1 MKSHSSNLSEMVS
14 SVRTQFPIF
23 ERKVYLNSCSQGALS
38 TAVEAGLLDHIAS
51 WHEGGSPWDLWVQKY
66 EEARRVF
73 ARLIGAEPD
82 EVAIVASASA
92 GANGVASALTFR
104 ERPKVVLG
112 EFEFPTMGHI
122 WLAQERRGAQ
132 VNFVAAEDG
141 RLGLEA
147 YERAIDQHTGIV
159 PLTQVCFLNGFRSD
173 VAGVVRL
180 AHQRGAL
187 VLLDGYQD
195 CGTRPLDVKALDVD
209 FYVSGTLKYL
219 LGAAGVAFLYVR
231 RDLVRSL
238 VPTITGWFGQ
248 TNPFSFDAR
257 HLDPAPAARRFESG
271 TPPIIN
277 LYAAMP
283 GIELLLDTGLEAV
296 ASHVASLARLL
307 VEGARQLRVR
317 VKTPGDT
324 VGPLVVL
331 QARDLDEMLRRLDA
345 RGIIASGRYDGLRI
359 SFHVYNTPGD
369 VEQVLQA
376 LEDNLDLMVREE

>member
-1 MKSHSSNLSEMVS
+1 MKTAEMVS
-14 SVRTQFPIF
+14 NVRGQFPIF

-38 TAVEAGLLDHIAS
+38 MAVEAGLRDHIAS
-51 WHEGGSPWDLWVQKY
+51 WHQAGSPWDVWVKKY

-92 GANGVASALTFR
+92 GANGVASALSFDD
-104 ERPKVVLG
+104 RPKVVLG

-122 WLAQERRGAQ
+122 WLAQQPRGAQ
-132 VNFVAAEDG
+132 VEFLAAENG
-141 RLGLEA
+141 RLNLEA
-147 YERAIDQHTGIV
+147 YERAIDERTRIV

-180 AHQRGAL
+180 ARRQGAL
-187 VLLDGYQD
+187 VLFDGYQD
-195 CGTRPLDVKALDVD
+195 CGTRPVDVKALDVD

-231 RDLVRSL
+231 RNLIPSL

-248 TNPFSFDAR
+248 TDPFAFDVR
-257 HLDPAPAARRFESG
+257 HFDPAPAARRFESG

-283 GIELLLDTGLEAV
+283 GIELLLDVGLEAI
-296 ASHVASLARLL
+296 AAHIASLARSL
-307 VEGARQLRVR
+307 VEGARELRIR
-317 VKTPGDT
+317 VKTPADT

-331 QARDLDEMLRRLDA
+331 QAKDLNEILRRFDA
-345 RGIIASGRYDGLRI
+345 RGIVASGRYDGLRI
-359 SFHVYNTPGD
+359 SFHLYNTPGD

-376 LEDNLDLMVREE
+376 LEDNLDLMVREA

>member
-1 MKSHSSNLSEMVS
+1 MKTAELVSN
-14 SVRTQFPIF
+14 VRGQFPIF

-38 TAVEAGLLDHIAS
+38 TAVEAGLRDHIAS
-51 WHEGGSPWDLWVQKY
+51 WHEAGSPWDLWVEKY

-92 GANGVASALTFR
+92 GANGVASALSFD

-132 VNFVAAEDG
+132 VKFLAAEDG
-141 RLGLEA
+141 RLRLEA
-147 YERAIDQHTGIV
+147 YERAIDERTRIV

-173 VAGVVRL
+173 IAGVVRL
-180 AHQRGAL
+180 AHRRGAL

-195 CGTRPLDVKALDVD
+195 CGTRPVDVKALDVD

-231 RDLVRSL
+231 RDLVSSL

-248 TNPFSFDAR
+248 TNPFAFDVR
-257 HLDPAPAARRFESG
+257 HFDPAPAARRFESG
-271 TPPIIN
+271 TPPIVN
-277 LYAAMP
+277 LYAAIP
-283 GIELLLDTGLEAV
+283 GIELLLDVGLEAV
-296 ASHVASLARLL
+296 AAHIASLTQSLID
-307 VEGARQLRVR
+307 GARQLRIR
-317 VKTPGDT
+317 VKTPPDT

-331 QARDLDEMLRRLDA
+331 QARDLDGILHRFDA

-359 SFHVYNTPGD
+359 SFHVYNSPGD
-369 VEQVLQA
+369 VEQVLHA
-376 LEDNLDLMVREE
+376 LEDNLDLMAREE